1 MKAKI
6 RESKKE
12 FRPFE
17 LIIQVEDIND
27 LKELWCRF
35 NMPVSDVRASNFE
48 YGKDITDFTF
58 NNEVSVFNILDGKL
72 GELKWN
78 K

>member
-35 NMPVSDVRASNFE
+35 NMPVSDVRASSFGYE
-48 YGKDITDFTF
+48 DIADFAYS
-58 NNEVSVFNILDGKL
+58 NETSVFNILDTKL
-72 GELKWN
+72 GETK
-78 K
+78 

>member
-35 NMPVSDVRASNFE
+35 NMSVSDVRASSFE
-48 YGKDITDFTF
+48 YEDITDFTF
-58 NNEVSVFNILDGKL
+58 NNETSVFNILDTKL
-72 GELKWN
+72 GETK
-78 K
+78 

>member
-35 NMPVSDVRASNFE
+35 NMSVADVRASNSGHE
-48 YGKDITDFTF
+48 DIADFTY
-58 NNEVSVFNILDGKL
+58 NNELSVFNILDGKL
-72 GELKWN
+72 GELK
-78 K
+78 

>member
-17 LIIQVEDIND
+17 LIIQVEDISD

-48 YGKDITDFTF
+48 YEDITDFTF
-58 NNEVSVFNILDGKL
+58 NNETSVFNILNTKL
-72 GELKWN
+72 GETKWN

>member
-35 NMPVSDVRASNFE
+35 NMPVSDVRASNSGHE
-48 YGKDITDFTF
+48 DIADFTY
-58 NNEVSVFNILDGKL
+58 NNELSVFNILDGKL
-72 GELKWN
+72 GELK
-78 K
+78 

>member
-35 NMPVSDVRASNFE
+35 NMSIADVRASNSE
-48 YGKDITDFTF
+48 HEDITDFTF

-72 GELKWN
+72 GELK
-78 K
+78 

>member
-1 MKAKI
+1 MKAKS

-17 LIIQVEDIND
+17 LIIQVEDISD

-35 NMPVSDVRASNFE
+35 NMSIADVRASNSGHE
-48 YGKDITDFTF
+48 DIADFTY
-58 NNEVSVFNILDGKL
+58 NNELSVFNILDGKL
-72 GELKWN
+72 EELK
-78 K
+78 

>member
-35 NMPVSDVRASNFE
+35 NMSIADVRASNSGHE
-48 YGKDITDFTF
+48 DIADFTY
-58 NNEVSVFNILDGKL
+58 NNELSVFNILDGKL
-72 GELKWN
+72 GETKWN

>member
-17 LIIQVEDIND
+17 LIIQVEDISD

-35 NMPVSDVRASNFE
+35 NMSIADVRASNSDHE
-48 YGKDITDFTF
+48 DIADFAY

-72 GELKWN
+72 GELK
-78 K
+78 

>member
-35 NMPVSDVRASNFE
+35 NMSIADVRASNSE
-48 YGKDITDFTF
+48 HGKVITHVTF
-58 NNEVSVFNILDGKL
+58 NDEVSVFYILEGKL
-72 GELKWN
+72 SETKWN
-78 K
+78 Q

>member
-17 LIIQVEDIND
+17 LIIQVEDISD

-35 NMPVSDVRASNFE
+35 NMSIADVRASSFE
-48 YGKDITDFTF
+48 YEDITDFTF
-58 NNEVSVFNILDGKL
+58 NNETSVFNILAGKL

>member
-48 YGKDITDFTF
+48 HEDIADFTYY
-58 NNEVSVFNILDGKL
+58 NEVSVFNILAGKL
-72 GELKWN
+72 GELK
-78 K
+78 

>member
-17 LIIQVEDIND
+17 LIIQVEDTSD

-35 NMPVSDVRASNFE
+35 NMSIADVRASNSE
-48 YGKDITDFTF
+48 HKDIADFAYS
-58 NNEVSVFNILDGKL
+58 NKVSVFNILDVKL

>member
-35 NMPVSDVRASNFE
+35 NMPVSDVRASSFE
-48 YGKDITDFTF
+48 YEDITDFTF
-58 NNEVSVFNILDGKL
+58 NNETSVFNILDTKL
-72 GELKWN
+72 GETK
-78 K
+78 

>member
-35 NMPVSDVRASNFE
+35 NMSVSDVRASSFE
-48 YGKDITDFTF
+48 YEDITDFTF
-58 NNEVSVFNILDGKL
+58 NNETSVFNILDTKL
-72 GELKWN
+72 GETKWN

>member
-35 NMPVSDVRASNFE
+35 NMPVSDVRASSFE
-48 YGKDITDFTF
+48 YEDITDFTF
-58 NNEVSVFNILDGKL
+58 NNETSVFNILDGKL

>member
-35 NMPVSDVRASNFE
+35 NMPVYDVRASNSE
-48 YGKDITDFTF
+48 HEDIADFTY

-72 GELKWN
+72 GELK
-78 K
+78 

>member
-35 NMPVSDVRASNFE
+35 NMSISSVRASNSE
-48 YGKDITDFTF
+48 LEALTDFTF
-58 NNEVSVFNILDGKL
+58 SNEVSVFNILDGKL
-72 GELKWN
+72 GELK
-78 K
+78 

>member
-6 RESKKE
+6 RESEKE

-35 NMPVSDVRASNFE
+35 NMPVSDVRASNFG

-58 NNEVSVFNILDGKL
+58 NNETSVFNILDTKL
-72 GELKWN
+72 GETK
-78 K
+78 

>member
-6 RESKKE
+6 RENKKE

-35 NMPVSDVRASNFE
+35 NMSVSDVRASSFE
-48 YGKDITDFTF
+48 YEDITDFTF
-58 NNEVSVFNILDGKL
+58 NNETSVFNILDTKL
-72 GELKWN
+72 GETK
-78 K
+78 

>member
-6 RESKKE
+6 REGKKQ

-35 NMPVSDVRASNFE
+35 NMSVSGVRASNSE
-48 YGKDITDFTF
+48 YEDITDFTF
-58 NNEVSVFNILDGKL
+58 NNEASVFNILDGKL
-72 GELKWN
+72 GELK
-78 K
+78 

>member
-1 MKAKI
+1 MKANI

-48 YGKDITDFTF
+48 YEDITDFISK
-58 NNEVSVFNILDGKL
+58 NEDCVFDILDTKL

>member
-35 NMPVSDVRASNFE
+35 NMPVSDVRASSFE
-48 YGKDITDFTF
+48 YEDITDFTF
-58 NNEVSVFNILDGKL
+58 NNETSVFNILDGKL
-72 GELKWN
+72 GELK
-78 K
+78 

>member
-35 NMPVSDVRASNFE
+35 NMPVSDVRASSFE
-48 YGKDITDFTF
+48 YEDITDFTF
-58 NNEVSVFNILDGKL
+58 NNEVHVFNILDTKL
-72 GELKWN
+72 GETK
-78 K
+78 

>member
-48 YGKDITDFTF
+48 YEDIADFTF
-58 NNEVSVFNILDGKL
+58 NNEVSVFNILAGKL
-72 GELKWN
+72 GELK
-78 K
+78 

>member
-35 NMPVSDVRASNFE
+35 NMSVSDVRASSFE
-48 YGKDITDFTF
+48 YEDITDFTF
-58 NNEVSVFNILDGKL
+58 NNETSVFKIS
-72 GELKWN
+72 
-78 K
+78 

>member
-17 LIIQVEDIND
+17 LTIQVEDISD

-35 NMPVSDVRASNFE
+35 NMSVADVRASNSGHE
-48 YGKDITDFTF
+48 DIADFTY
-58 NNEVSVFNILDGKL
+58 NNELSVFNILDGKL
-72 GELKWN
+72 GELK
-78 K
+78 

>member
-35 NMPVSDVRASNFE
+35 NMPVSDVRASSFE
-48 YGKDITDFTF
+48 YEDITDFTF
-58 NNEVSVFNILDGKL
+58 NNETSVFNILNTKL
-72 GELKWN
+72 GETK
-78 K
+78 

>member
-1 MKAKI
+1 MKAKS

-35 NMPVSDVRASNFE
+35 NVSIADVRASNSGHE
-48 YGKDITDFTF
+48 DIADFTY

-72 GELKWN
+72 GELK
-78 K
+78 